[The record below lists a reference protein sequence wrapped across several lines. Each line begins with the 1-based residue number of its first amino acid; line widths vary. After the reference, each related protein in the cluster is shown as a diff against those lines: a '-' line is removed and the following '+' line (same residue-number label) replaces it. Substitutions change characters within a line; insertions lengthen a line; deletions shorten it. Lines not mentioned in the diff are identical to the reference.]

1 MKTINTITN
10 TIKNLLM
17 LQKVFGYGTVKAQH
31 HYNLLKEQNLINEP
45 IGILVTKLKTDDKS
59 LMALKNFNTGFI
71 DKVLNDCIDNNIDII
86 PICCD
91 DYPEIL
97 KNIFQPPLILF
108 VKGKLPDFDNNPS
121 ICIVGPRKS
130 SEYGKKA
137 AFSLGYRMAKAGMIV
152 VSGGAL
158 GCDSQVHRGA
168 LRANGKTVAVLGCGL
183 LNDYLPQNMH
193 LRQEISKNNCIIS
206 EFPPYAPVTKYSF
219 PIRNRILSGLCD
231 ATVVVEASMK
241 SGALSTAR
249 HTTEQGREV
258 FVIPGNPSLECY
270 KGSNNLLRDGAHPL
284 IDSLDIFNEYLLHY
298 PDRLDIQRAFEKE
311 ECIIKKDTSKNN
323 KNFQKKST
331 EGLSKEAKIVYNNLN
346 KQQFTADEIFCENI
360 SDDDM
365 LSALTELEIE
375 HYIKAI
381 PGGSYIII

>member
-1 MKTINTITN
+1 
-10 TIKNLLM
+10 
-17 LQKVFGYGTVKAQH
+17 
-31 HYNLLKEQNLINEP
+31 
-45 IGILVTKLKTDDKS
+45 
-59 LMALKNFNTGFI
+59 
-71 DKVLNDCIDNNIDII
+71 
-86 PICCD
+86 
-91 DYPEIL
+91 
-97 KNIFQPPLILF
+97 
-108 VKGKLPDFDNNPS
+108 
-121 ICIVGPRKS
+121 
-130 SEYGKKA
+130 
-137 AFSLGYRMAKAGMIV
+137 
-152 VSGGAL
+152 
-158 GCDSQVHRGA
+158 
-168 LRANGKTVAVLGCGL
+168 
-183 LNDYLPQNMH
+183 
-193 LRQEISKNNCIIS
+193 
-206 EFPPYAPVTKYSF
+206 
-219 PIRNRILSGLCD
+219 
-231 ATVVVEASMK
+231 MK

-249 HTTEQGREV
+249 HATEQGREV